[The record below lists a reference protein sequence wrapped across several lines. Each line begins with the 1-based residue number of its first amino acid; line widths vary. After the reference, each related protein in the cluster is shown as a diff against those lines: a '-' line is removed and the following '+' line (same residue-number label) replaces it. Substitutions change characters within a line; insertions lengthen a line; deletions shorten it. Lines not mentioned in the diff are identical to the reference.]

1 MSSYKERF
9 SIEGK
14 KALVTGGSK
23 GIGAVAAQVLAEAG
37 ADVAI
42 VGRDAAGL
50 AETKQAIEATGRECL
65 VIEADLSDAEATRQA
80 GETALAHFGVIDIL
94 VNNAGMSRP
103 DSLLTTKVEDWDYT
117 MAVNL
122 RAPFIMAQTVA
133 PKMIE
138 QQSGKIINVSSQSGV
153 VALDDH
159 GAYCASKGGLNM
171 LTKVMAS
178 EWAKYN
184 VQANAVAP
192 TIILTPMGEKVWGQP
207 EKGGPMLAKTPLGRF
222 GKPVEVADLILFLSS
237 PASDL
242 IVGEVIL
249 IDGGFTSV

>member
-50 AETKQAIEATGRECL
+50 AETKQAIEATGQECL
-65 VIEADLSDAEATRQA
+65 VIEADMSDAEATRRA

-103 DSLLTTKVEDWDYT
+103 DSLLTTTFEDWDYT

-159 GAYCASKGGLNM
+159 GAYCASKGGINM

>member
-50 AETKQAIEATGRECL
+50 AETKQAIEATGQECL
-65 VIEADLSDAEATRQA
+65 VIEADMSNAEATRRA
-80 GETALAHFGVIDIL
+80 GEIALTHFGVIDIL

-103 DSLLTTKVEDWDYT
+103 DSLLTSTVEDWDYT

-133 PKMIE
+133 PKMIA

-159 GAYCASKGGLNM
+159 GAYCASKGGINM

-207 EKGGPMLAKTPLGRF
+207 EKGEPMLAKTPLGRF
-222 GKPVEVADLILFLSS
+222 GKPVEVADLILFLAS

-249 IDGGFTSV
+249 IDGGFTAV